1 MPFAGGSASTQVTVA
16 GYEVKLE
23 QLPAYVVAGGEVSFE
38 GTLTVDGKP
47 ARGETVKVKYCPEE
61 TPESCYDL
69 LTLATGAMGE
79 FYTIWRPPHSMAC
92 KRYYFYAEHEA
103 SGAKSTKQLMA
114 VAYPVKVTI
123 KAPERVNKNVEF
135 TVEGRLMF
143 EYEKD
148 MWRPLQWRTVS
159 IYCNDRKV
167 ADVKTLSDGSYSVKM
182 SIQTGGTYTLRAVF
196 KGEKLTTPPPG
207 ATALLYPGVSE
218 YTISAIC
225 VALTLV
231 PIALPILL
239 SIT

>member
-23 QLPAYVVAGGEVSFE
+23 RLPAYVVAGDEVGFE
-38 GTLTVDGKP
+38 GTLTFDGKP
-47 ARGETVKVKYCPEE
+47 ARGETVKVKYCPEN
-61 TPESCYDL
+61 TPTVCYDL
-69 LTLATGAMGE
+69 LTLETGYMGE
-79 FYTIWRPPHSMAC
+79 FYTTWRPPHRMAC
-92 KRYYFYAEHEA
+92 GRYYFYAEHVA
-103 SGAKSTKQLMA
+103 SGATSAKQLMA
-114 VAYPVKVTI
+114 VAYPVRI
-123 KAPERVNKNVEF
+123 SIQAPSRVNRGAEF
-135 TVEGRLMF
+135 TISGKL
-143 EYEKD
+143 EYESSPGT
-148 MWRPLQWRTVS
+148 WSPLANRTVS
-159 IYCNDRKV
+159 VYRNGNKV

-196 KGEKLTTPPPG
+196 EGERLPTTPPG

-239 SIT
+239 SLT